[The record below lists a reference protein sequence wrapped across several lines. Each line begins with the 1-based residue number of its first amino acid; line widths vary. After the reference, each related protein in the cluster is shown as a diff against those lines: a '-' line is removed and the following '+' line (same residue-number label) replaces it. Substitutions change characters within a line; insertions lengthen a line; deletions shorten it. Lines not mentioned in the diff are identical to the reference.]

1 MSEKDDRRSPRR
13 SRSIPVRVK
22 GQDSDGH
29 EFIEDTSTLVVSW
42 NGALIT
48 TLRPLSGGQTLVM
61 MNRENN
67 KEASFRVVGMRTDR
81 MIEAG
86 ELGVECLD
94 PEEDLFNLGDVNAM
108 NSDA

>member
-1 MSEKDDRRSPRR
+1 MSEKDSRRSPRR
-13 SRSIPVRVK
+13 ARSVPVRVK
-22 GQDSDGH
+22 GKDAEGH
-29 EFIEDTSTLVVSW
+29 EFIEDTSTLVVNW

-61 MNRENN
+61 INREND

-81 MIEAG
+81 MTEPEG
-86 ELGVECLD
+86 LGVECLD
-94 PEEDLFNLGDVNAM
+94 PEEDIFDLGDVDAT

>member
-1 MSEKDDRRSPRR
+1 MSEKDARKSPRR
-13 SRSIPVRVK
+13 ARSVPVRVK
-22 GQDSDGH
+22 GQDAEGH
-29 EFIEDTSTLVVSW
+29 EFIDDTSTLVVNW

-61 MNRENN
+61 INRENN
-67 KEASFRVVGMRTDR
+67 KEAPFRVVGMRTDR
-81 MIEAG
+81 MTEPG

-94 PEEDLFNLGDVNAM
+94 PEEDIFDLGEVTAA